1 MFLLCFELTIFTEQ
15 TYANNINK
23 DGGQR
28 YVYIEHLPLSEKLNI
43 NPPPQKK
50 KNPAFSQVL
59 EINWAF
65 SLNLSARLSHIWRIN
80 ILFII

>member
-28 YVYIEHLPLSEKLNI
+28 HVYIEHLSLSEKLKI
-43 NPPPQKK
+43 NRPPPKK
-50 KNPAFSQVL
+50 KSSIFTSPRNQLGIFS
-59 EINWAF
+59 
-65 SLNLSARLSHIWRIN
+65 
-80 ILFII
+80 

>member
-28 YVYIEHLPLSEKLNI
+28 YVYIEHPPLSEKLKI
-43 NPPPQKK
+43 NLPPQKK
-50 KNPAFSQVL
+50 SGIFTSPRNQLGIFS
-59 EINWAF
+59 
-65 SLNLSARLSHIWRIN
+65 
-80 ILFII
+80 